1 METKINTYEA
11 MFLVD
16 AGQASLD
23 AAKEPVERVLAR
35 GEAEVL
41 SLKVWDER
49 KLAYEIK
56 GRRRGLYM
64 ISYFKMDT
72 ANVIKLERDC
82 QLSEDILRVL
92 VIRKDALTDEVI
104 AAPTPAEQ
112 TPDAPAEAPV
122 NAEATAAP
130 AEAASVEAPVEAVPA
145 TEEAP
150 AEAAPVTEEAPAE
163 AAPAT
168 EEAPAEAAPATEEA
182 PAEEAPVEEAPA
194 TEK

>member
-16 AGQASLD
+16 AGQPSLD
-23 AAKEPVERVLAR
+23 VAKEPIERVLAR

-49 KLAYEIK
+49 KLVYEIK

-64 ISYFKMDT
+64 ICYFKMDT

-82 QLSEDILRVL
+82 QLSEDILRLL
-92 VIRKDALTDEVI
+92 VIRKDSLTDEVI

-112 TPDAPAEAPV
+112 APERAPATDAPATGTPVVEGADAPATEAPVVEEAAPAEAPV
-122 NAEATAAP
+122 VEETAP
-130 AEAASVEAPVEAVPA
+130 A
-145 TEEAP
+145 
-150 AEAAPVTEEAPAE
+150 
-163 AAPAT
+163 
-168 EEAPAEAAPATEEA
+168 EA
-182 PAEEAPVEEAPA
+182 PAEEAPAEEPPA
-194 TEK
+194 TE

>member
-11 MFLVD
+11 MFMVD

-23 AAKEPVERVLAR
+23 AAKEPIERVLAR

-49 KLAYEIK
+49 KLSYEIQ

-64 ISYFKMDT
+64 LCYFKMDT

-112 TPDAPAEAPV
+112 TPEAPAGAP
-122 NAEATAAP
+122 ADATTAP
-130 AEAASVEAPVEAVPA
+130 AVDATPVAEAASVEAPVEA
-145 TEEAP
+145 
-150 AEAAPVTEEAPAE
+150 APVTEEAPVKE
-163 AAPAT
+163 APAT
-168 EEAPAEAAPATEEA
+168 EE
-182 PAEEAPVEEAPA
+182 
-194 TEK
+194 